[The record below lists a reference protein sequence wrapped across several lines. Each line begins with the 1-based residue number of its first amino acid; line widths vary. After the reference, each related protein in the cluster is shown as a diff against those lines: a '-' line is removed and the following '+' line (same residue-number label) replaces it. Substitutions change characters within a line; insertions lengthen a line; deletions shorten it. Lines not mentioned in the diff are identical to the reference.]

1 MTTTYD
7 PPMVSPLLSMTECP
21 KCKAI
26 GALYAEEELP
36 NISSLPTTITA
47 QVKCGACS
55 AQIAIRLSA
64 SFAMTLNDSAPQ
76 PTT

>member
-1 MTTTYD
+1 MTTTYN
-7 PPMVSPLLSMTECP
+7 PPTVSPLLSMTECP
-21 KCKAI
+21 KCNWV

-36 NISSLPTTITA
+36 RISSLPTTITA

-55 AQIAIRLSA
+55 VQIAIRLSA
-64 SFAMTLNDSAPQ
+64 SFAMTLNGSDGQ